1 MVMMMMMD
9 ADVYMSVT
17 YIHKIYK
24 SFCVSCSECCWIPS
38 VVVVADNDSDDDD
51 DDTHT
56 STHSSYCTDYLL
68 VRSWFTSWCL
78 RIDRRWVGL
87 LSHHPHLT
95 DRPIYNPCMYH
106 HHHHLSTPPPH
117 HLIITSHLINT
128 GNPFDVLKTRMM
140 ATASLKPPS
149 LGEAAAELYKSQGSY
164 QWMNDWVC
172 VCVCVGRGE
181 REIEWMYMDWLQCW

>member
-1 MVMMMMMD
+1 MGVTSKSNFFFKVVAVLRSTDDTYFFLIHWLIHWLWWWMVMMMMD

-38 VVVVADNDSDDDD
+38 VAVADSDDDDND

-87 LSHHPHLT
+87 LSHHPHLSAYLQ
-95 DRPIYNPCMYH
+95 PLHVSSSSSSSIYTTTTSSH
-106 HHHHLSTPPPH
+106 HYISSSQYRQPLRCPQDPYDGYCI
-117 HLIITSHLINT
+117 LE
-128 GNPFDVLKTRMM
+128 
-140 ATASLKPPS
+140 AS
-149 LGEAAAELYKSQGSY
+149 
-164 QWMNDWVC
+164 
-172 VCVCVGRGE
+172 
-181 REIEWMYMDWLQCW
+181 

>member
-1 MVMMMMMD
+1 M
-9 ADVYMSVT
+9 YTCLSHT
-17 YIHKIYK
+17 YIRSTNH
-24 SFCVSCSECCWIPS
+24 S
-38 VVVVADNDSDDDD
+38 VFRVVNDSDDDD
-51 DDTHT
+51 D
-56 STHSSYCTDYLL
+56 SLTHSYIYSLILLHGHLL

-95 DRPIYNPCMYH
+95 YRPIYNPCMYH
-106 HHHHLSTPPPH
+106 HHHLSTPPPPH

-164 QWMNDWVC
+164 Q
-172 VCVCVGRGE
+172 
-181 REIEWMYMDWLQCW
+181 